1 MITKHNISS
10 LFEFVKNQ
18 KKSNNL
24 GVDLINKSFVLSQH
38 SKIAD
43 ISIDKYKVVFNC
55 KIEKKIKEIGQILL
69 PILMLKKKFYIGQ
82 IGQSLDGK
90 IALLNG
96 NSHYIND
103 KNSISYL
110 HSLRSICDAVVV
122 GVNTIRKD
130 DPLLTTRAI
139 KGPNPQR
146 IIIDPS
152 LKLTNRYQVFKDGMP
167 NIIFTHSKINKKFN
181 NTQIYKL
188 PERNFTNLIYQ
199 NINRLGYKLVL
210 VEGGS
215 KTISKFLENKLL
227 NIMQFIIAPTI
238 IGSGINSINIEP
250 ITNLKNVIRTKNNI
264 YKFGKE
270 IIVSLEFYS

>member
-1 MITKHNISS
+1 MITKHNISN
-10 LFEFVKNQ
+10 LFEFVKKQ
-18 KKSNNL
+18 KKSNIL
-24 GVDLINKSFVLSQH
+24 RIDLINKSFVLSQH
-38 SKIAD
+38 TKTNHIF
-43 ISIDKYKVVFNC
+43 IDKNGVNFNC
-55 KIEKKIKEIGQILL
+55 KIEKQINEIAQILL
-69 PILMLKKKFYIGQ
+69 PILMVRKKFYIGQ

-122 GVNTIRKD
+122 GVNTIKKD
-130 DPLLTTRAI
+130 NPLLTTRAI
-139 KGPNPQR
+139 KGSNPQR

-152 LKLTNRYQVFKDGMP
+152 LKLTNKYQIFKDGLS
-167 NIIFTHSKINKKFN
+167 NIIFTHSNIKKNLN
-181 NTQIYKL
+181 NTKILKL

-199 NINRLGYKLVL
+199 HINNLGFKFVL

-227 NIMQFIIAPTI
+227 DIMQFIIAPTI
-238 IGSGINSINIEP
+238 IGSGINSINIKP
-250 ITNLKNVIRTKNNI
+250 IANLKNVIRTKNKI
-264 YKFGKE
+264 YKFGE
-270 IIVSLEFYS
+270 EMIVSLEF

>member
-1 MITKHNISS
+1 MITKHNISF

-24 GVDLINKSFVLSQH
+24 GIDLINKSFVLSQH
-38 SKIAD
+38 SKIPD

-139 KGPNPQR
+139 KGSNPQR

-152 LKLTNRYQVFKDGMP
+152 LKLTNKYQVFRDGIP

-181 NTQIYKL
+181 NTKIYKL

-215 KTISKFLENKLL
+215 KTISKFLENRLL

-270 IIVSLEFYS
+270 IIVSLEF

>member
-24 GVDLINKSFVLSQH
+24 RVDLINKSFVLSQH

-152 LKLTNRYQVFKDGMP
+152 LKLTNKYQVFKDGMP
-167 NIIFTHSKINKKFN
+167 NIIFTHSKLNKKFN

-215 KTISKFLENKLL
+215 KTISKFLENRLL

-264 YKFGKE
+264 FKFGKE
-270 IIVSLEFYS
+270 IIVSLEF

>member
-55 KIEKKIKEIGQILL
+55 KIEKKIEEIGQILL

-152 LKLTNRYQVFKDGMP
+152 LKLTNKYQVFKDGMP

-270 IIVSLEFYS
+270 IIVSLEF

>member
-18 KKSNNL
+18 KKSNIL

-43 ISIDKYKVVFNC
+43 ISINKYKVVFNC
-55 KIEKKIKEIGQILL
+55 KIEKKIEEIGQILL

-152 LKLTNRYQVFKDGMP
+152 LKLTNKYQVFKDGMP

-264 YKFGKE
+264 FKFGKE
-270 IIVSLEFYS
+270 IIVSLEF

>member
-24 GVDLINKSFVLSQH
+24 GIDLINKSFVLSQH

-152 LKLTNRYQVFKDGMP
+152 LKLTNKYKVFKDGMP
-167 NIIFTHSKINKKFN
+167 NIIFTHSKLNKKFN

-215 KTISKFLENKLL
+215 KTISKFLENRLL

-264 YKFGKE
+264 FKFGKE
-270 IIVSLEFYS
+270 IIVSLEF

>member
-10 LFEFVKNQ
+10 LFEFVKKQ
-18 KKSNNL
+18 KKSNKL
-24 GVDLINKSFVLSQH
+24 RIDLINKSFVLSQH
-38 SKIAD
+38 SKISD
-43 ISIDKYKVVFNC
+43 ILIEKNKVIFNC
-55 KIEKKIKEIGQILL
+55 KIEKKINEIGQILL
-69 PILMLKKKFYIGQ
+69 PILMSKKKFYIGQ

-96 NSHYIND
+96 KSHYIND
-103 KNSISYL
+103 RNSISYL

-139 KGPNPQR
+139 KGLNPQR

-152 LKLTNRYQVFKDGMP
+152 LKLTNKYQVFKDGMP

-199 NINRLGYKLVL
+199 NINRLGYNLVL

-227 NIMQFIIAPTI
+227 NYMQFIIVPTI

-270 IIVSLEFYS
+270 IIVSLEF

>member
-24 GVDLINKSFVLSQH
+24 GIDLINKSFVLSQH

-55 KIEKKIKEIGQILL
+55 KIEKKIEEIGQILL

-139 KGPNPQR
+139 KGSNPQR

-152 LKLTNRYQVFKDGMP
+152 LKLTNKYQVFKDGMP

-250 ITNLKNVIRTKNNI
+250 ISNLKNVIRTKNNI

-270 IIVSLEFYS
+270 IIVSLEF

>member
-43 ISIDKYKVVFNC
+43 ISINKYKVVFNC
-55 KIEKKIKEIGQILL
+55 KIEKKIEEIGQILL

-152 LKLTNRYQVFKDGMP
+152 LKLTNKYQVFKDGMP

-199 NINRLGYKLVL
+199 NINRLGYKFVL

-238 IGSGINSINIEP
+238 IGSGINSIYIEP

-270 IIVSLEFYS
+270 IIVSLEF

>member
-1 MITKHNISS
+1 MITKHNISN
-10 LFEFVKNQ
+10 LFEFVKKQ
-18 KKSNNL
+18 KKSNIL
-24 GVDLINKSFVLSQH
+24 RIDFINKSFVLSQH
-38 SKIAD
+38 TKTNHIF
-43 ISIDKYKVVFNC
+43 IDKNGVNFNC
-55 KIEKKIKEIGQILL
+55 KIEKQINEIAQILL
-69 PILMLKKKFYIGQ
+69 PILMMKKKFYIGQ

-122 GVNTIRKD
+122 GVNTIKKD
-130 DPLLTTRAI
+130 NPLLTTRAI
-139 KGPNPQR
+139 KGSNPQR

-152 LKLTNRYQVFKDGMP
+152 LKLTNKYQIFKDGLS
-167 NIIFTHSKINKKFN
+167 NIIFTHSNIKKNLN
-181 NTQIYKL
+181 NTKILKL

-199 NINRLGYKLVL
+199 HINSLGFKFVL

-227 NIMQFIIAPTI
+227 DIMQFIIAPTI
-238 IGSGINSINIEP
+238 IGSGINSINIKP
-250 ITNLKNVIRTKNNI
+250 ITNLKNVIRTKNKI
-264 YKFGKE
+264 FKFGE
-270 IIVSLEFYS
+270 EMIVSLEF

>member
-55 KIEKKIKEIGQILL
+55 KIEKKIEEIGQILL

-139 KGPNPQR
+139 KGPSPQR

-152 LKLTNRYQVFKDGMP
+152 LKLTNKYQVFKDGMP
-167 NIIFTHSKINKKFN
+167 NIIFTHSDINKKFN

-264 YKFGKE
+264 FKFGKE
-270 IIVSLEFYS
+270 IIVSLEF

>member
-152 LKLTNRYQVFKDGMP
+152 LKLTNKYKVFKDGMP
-167 NIIFTHSKINKKFN
+167 NIIFTHSKLNKKFN

-199 NINRLGYKLVL
+199 NINRLGYKFVL

-215 KTISKFLENKLL
+215 KTISKFLENGLL

-270 IIVSLEFYS
+270 IIVSLEF

>member
-152 LKLTNRYQVFKDGMP
+152 LKLTNKYQVFKDGMP

-199 NINRLGYKLVL
+199 NINRLGYKFVL

-215 KTISKFLENKLL
+215 KTISKFLENGLL

-270 IIVSLEFYS
+270 IIVSLEF

>member
-24 GVDLINKSFVLSQH
+24 RVDLINKSFVLSQH

-43 ISIDKYKVVFNC
+43 ISINKYKVVFNC
-55 KIEKKIKEIGQILL
+55 KIEKKIEEISQILL

-152 LKLTNRYQVFKDGMP
+152 LKLTNKYQVFKDGMP
-167 NIIFTHSKINKKFN
+167 NIIFTHSKLNKKFN

-227 NIMQFIIAPTI
+227 HIMQFIIAPTI

-270 IIVSLEFYS
+270 IIVSLEF

>member
-24 GVDLINKSFVLSQH
+24 RVDLINKSFVLSQH

-55 KIEKKIKEIGQILL
+55 KIEKKIEEIGQILL

-139 KGPNPQR
+139 KGSNPQR

-152 LKLTNRYQVFKDGMP
+152 LKLTNKYQVFKDGMP

-215 KTISKFLENKLL
+215 KTISKFLENRLL

-270 IIVSLEFYS
+270 IIVSLEF

>member
-152 LKLTNRYQVFKDGMP
+152 LKLTNKYQVFKDGMP

-227 NIMQFIIAPTI
+227 NIMQFIIAPSV

-264 YKFGKE
+264 FKFGKE
-270 IIVSLEFYS
+270 IIVSLEF

>member
-152 LKLTNRYQVFKDGMP
+152 LKLTNKYKVFKDGMP
-167 NIIFTHSKINKKFN
+167 NIIFTHSKLNKKFN
-181 NTQIYKL
+181 NTQIYQL

-199 NINRLGYKLVL
+199 NINRFGYKLVL

-270 IIVSLEFYS
+270 IIVSLEF

>member
-24 GVDLINKSFVLSQH
+24 GIDLINKSFVLSQH

-152 LKLTNRYQVFKDGMP
+152 LKLTNKYKVFKDGMP
-167 NIIFTHSKINKKFN
+167 NIIFTHSKLNKKFN

-188 PERNFTNLIYQ
+188 PERNFTNLIYE
-199 NINRLGYKLVL
+199 NINRLGYKFVL

-215 KTISKFLENKLL
+215 KTISKFLENGLL

-264 YKFGKE
+264 FKFGKE
-270 IIVSLEFYS
+270 IIVSLEF

>member
-18 KKSNNL
+18 RKSNNL
-24 GVDLINKSFVLSQH
+24 GIDLINKSFVLSQH

-152 LKLTNRYQVFKDGMP
+152 LKLTNKYQVFKDGMP
-167 NIIFTHSKINKKFN
+167 NIIFTHSKLNKKFN
-181 NTQIYKL
+181 NTQIYQL

-215 KTISKFLENKLL
+215 KTISKFLENRLL

-264 YKFGKE
+264 FKFGKE
-270 IIVSLEFYS
+270 IIVSLEF

>member
-1 MITKHNISS
+1 MITKHNISN
-10 LFEFVKNQ
+10 LFEFVKKQ
-18 KKSNNL
+18 KKSNIL
-24 GVDLINKSFVLSQH
+24 RIDLINKSFVLSQH
-38 SKIAD
+38 TKTNHIF
-43 ISIDKYKVVFNC
+43 IDKNGVNFNC
-55 KIEKKIKEIGQILL
+55 KIEKQINEIAQILL
-69 PILMLKKKFYIGQ
+69 PILMVRKKFYIGQ

-122 GVNTIRKD
+122 GVNTIKKD
-130 DPLLTTRAI
+130 NPLLTTRAI
-139 KGPNPQR
+139 KGSNPQR

-152 LKLTNRYQVFKDGMP
+152 LKLTNKYQIFKDGLS
-167 NIIFTHSKINKKFN
+167 NIIFTHSNIKKNLN
-181 NTQIYKL
+181 NTKILKL

-199 NINRLGYKLVL
+199 HINNLGFKFVL

-227 NIMQFIIAPTI
+227 DIMQFIIAPTI
-238 IGSGINSINIEP
+238 IGSGINSINIKP
-250 ITNLKNVIRTKNNI
+250 ITNLKNVIRTKNKI
-264 YKFGKE
+264 YKFGDE
-270 IIVSLEFYS
+270 MIVSLEF

>member
-10 LFEFVKNQ
+10 LFEFVKYQ

-139 KGPNPQR
+139 KGSNPQR

-152 LKLTNRYQVFKDGMP
+152 LKLTSKYQVFKDGMP

-250 ITNLKNVIRTKNNI
+250 ISNLKNVIRTKNNI

-270 IIVSLEFYS
+270 IIVSLEF

>member
-43 ISIDKYKVVFNC
+43 ISINKYKVVFNC
-55 KIEKKIKEIGQILL
+55 KIEKKIEEIGQILL

-152 LKLTNRYQVFKDGMP
+152 LKLTNKYQVFKDGMP
-167 NIIFTHSKINKKFN
+167 NIIFTHSKLNKKFN

-215 KTISKFLENKLL
+215 KTISKFLENRLL

-264 YKFGKE
+264 FKFGKE
-270 IIVSLEFYS
+270 IIVSLEF

>member
-152 LKLTNRYQVFKDGMP
+152 LKLTNKYQVFKDGMP
-167 NIIFTHSKINKKFN
+167 NIIFTHSKLNKKFN

-215 KTISKFLENKLL
+215 KTISKFLENRLL

-264 YKFGKE
+264 FKFGKE
-270 IIVSLEFYS
+270 IIVSLEF

>member
-152 LKLTNRYQVFKDGMP
+152 LKLTNKYQVFKDGMP
-167 NIIFTHSKINKKFN
+167 NIIFTHSKLNKKFN

-199 NINRLGYKLVL
+199 NINRLGYKFVL

-215 KTISKFLENKLL
+215 KTISKFLENGLL

-270 IIVSLEFYS
+270 IIVSLEF

>member
-152 LKLTNRYQVFKDGMP
+152 LKLTNKYQVFKDGMP

-215 KTISKFLENKLL
+215 KTISKFLENRLL

-270 IIVSLEFYS
+270 IIVSLEF

>member
-43 ISIDKYKVVFNC
+43 ISINKYKVVFNC
-55 KIEKKIKEIGQILL
+55 KIEKKIEEIGQILL

-152 LKLTNRYQVFKDGMP
+152 LKLTNKYQVFKDGMP
-167 NIIFTHSKINKKFN
+167 NIIFTHSKLNKKFN

-270 IIVSLEFYS
+270 IIVSLEF

>member
-10 LFEFVKNQ
+10 LFEFVKKQ
-18 KKSNNL
+18 KKSNIL
-24 GVDLINKSFVLSQH
+24 RIDLINKSFVLSQH
-38 SKIAD
+38 TKTNHIF
-43 ISIDKYKVVFNC
+43 IDKNGVNFNC
-55 KIEKKIKEIGQILL
+55 KIEKQINEIAQILL
-69 PILMLKKKFYIGQ
+69 PILMVRKKFYIGQ

-122 GVNTIRKD
+122 GVNTIKKD
-130 DPLLTTRAI
+130 NPLLTTRAI
-139 KGPNPQR
+139 KGSNPQR

-152 LKLTNRYQVFKDGMP
+152 LKLTNKYQIFKDGLS
-167 NIIFTHSKINKKFN
+167 NIIFTHSNIKKNLN
-181 NTQIYKL
+181 NTKILKL

-199 NINRLGYKLVL
+199 HINNLGFKFVL

-227 NIMQFIIAPTI
+227 DIMQFIIAPTI
-238 IGSGINSINIEP
+238 IGSGINSINIKP
-250 ITNLKNVIRTKNNI
+250 IANLKNVIRTKNKI
-264 YKFGKE
+264 YKFGEE
-270 IIVSLEFYS
+270 IIVSLEF

>member
-43 ISIDKYKVVFNC
+43 ISINKYKFIFNC

-139 KGPNPQR
+139 KGSNPQR
-146 IIIDPS
+146 IIIDPF
-152 LKLTNRYQVFKDGMP
+152 LKLTNKYQVFKDGMP

-250 ITNLKNVIRTKNNI
+250 ITSLKNVIRTKNNI

-270 IIVSLEFYS
+270 IIVSLEF

>member
-24 GVDLINKSFVLSQH
+24 GIDLINKSFVLSQH

-69 PILMLKKKFYIGQ
+69 PILMLKKEFYIGQ

-139 KGPNPQR
+139 KGSNPQR

-152 LKLTNRYQVFKDGMP
+152 LKLTNKYQVFKDGMP

-250 ITNLKNVIRTKNNI
+250 ISNLKNVIRTKNNI

-270 IIVSLEFYS
+270 IIVSLEF

>member
-152 LKLTNRYQVFKDGMP
+152 LKLTNKYKVFKDGMP
-167 NIIFTHSKINKKFN
+167 NIIFTHSKLNKKFN

-227 NIMQFIIAPTI
+227 DIMQFIIAPTI

-270 IIVSLEFYS
+270 IIVSLEF

>member
-1 MITKHNISS
+1 MITKHNISN
-10 LFEFVKNQ
+10 LFEFVKKQ
-18 KKSNNL
+18 KKSNIL
-24 GVDLINKSFVLSQH
+24 RIDLINKSFVLSQH
-38 SKIAD
+38 TKTNHI
-43 ISIDKYKVVFNC
+43 IIDKNSVNFNC
-55 KIEKKIKEIGQILL
+55 KIEKQINEIAQILL
-69 PILMLKKKFYIGQ
+69 PILMMKKKFYIGQ

-122 GVNTIRKD
+122 GVNTIKKD
-130 DPLLTTRAI
+130 NPLLTTRAI
-139 KGPNPQR
+139 KGSNPQR

-152 LKLTNRYQVFKDGMP
+152 LKLTNKYQIFKDGLS
-167 NIIFTHSKINKKFN
+167 NIIFTHSNIKKNLN
-181 NTQIYKL
+181 NTKILKL

-199 NINRLGYKLVL
+199 HINNLGFKFVL

-227 NIMQFIIAPTI
+227 DIMQFIIAPTI
-238 IGSGINSINIEP
+238 IGSGINSINIKP
-250 ITNLKNVIRTKNNI
+250 ITNLKNVIRTKNKI
-264 YKFGKE
+264 YKFGE
-270 IIVSLEFYS
+270 EMIVSLEF

>member
-24 GVDLINKSFVLSQH
+24 GIDLINKSFVLSQH

-43 ISIDKYKVVFNC
+43 ISINKYKVIFNC

-122 GVNTIRKD
+122 GVNTIKKD
-130 DPLLTTRAI
+130 DPFLTTRAI

-152 LKLTNRYQVFKDGMP
+152 LKLTNKYQVFKDGMP

-199 NINRLGYKLVL
+199 HINRLGYKLVL

-215 KTISKFLENKLL
+215 KTISKFLDNKLL

-270 IIVSLEFYS
+270 IIVSLEF

>member
-10 LFEFVKNQ
+10 LFEFVKKQ
-18 KKSNNL
+18 KKSNIL
-24 GVDLINKSFVLSQH
+24 RIDLINKSFVLSQH
-38 SKIAD
+38 TKTNHIF
-43 ISIDKYKVVFNC
+43 IDKNGVNFNC
-55 KIEKKIKEIGQILL
+55 KIEKQINEIAQILL
-69 PILMLKKKFYIGQ
+69 PILMVRKKFYIGQ

-122 GVNTIRKD
+122 GVNTIKKD
-130 DPLLTTRAI
+130 NPLLTTRAI
-139 KGPNPQR
+139 KGSNPQR

-152 LKLTNRYQVFKDGMP
+152 LKLTNKYQIFKDGLS
-167 NIIFTHSKINKKFN
+167 NIIFTHSNIKKNLN
-181 NTQIYKL
+181 NTKILKL

-199 NINRLGYKLVL
+199 HINNLGFKFVL

-227 NIMQFIIAPTI
+227 DIMQFIIAPTI
-238 IGSGINSINIEP
+238 IGSGINSINIKP
-250 ITNLKNVIRTKNNI
+250 ITNLKNVIRTKNKI
-264 YKFGKE
+264 FKFGE
-270 IIVSLEFYS
+270 EMIVSLEF

>member
-152 LKLTNRYQVFKDGMP
+152 LKLTNKYQVFKDGMP

-215 KTISKFLENKLL
+215 KTISKFLENRLL

-264 YKFGKE
+264 FKFGKE
-270 IIVSLEFYS
+270 IIVSLEF

>member
-152 LKLTNRYQVFKDGMP
+152 LKLTNKYKVFKDGMP
-167 NIIFTHSKINKKFN
+167 NIIFTHSKLNKKFN

-199 NINRLGYKLVL
+199 NINRLGYKFVL

-215 KTISKFLENKLL
+215 KTISKFLENRLL

-264 YKFGKE
+264 FKFGKE
-270 IIVSLEFYS
+270 IIVSLEF

>member
-1 MITKHNISS
+1 MITKHNISF

-24 GVDLINKSFVLSQH
+24 GIDLINKSFVLSQH

-152 LKLTNRYQVFKDGMP
+152 LKLTNKYKVFKDGMP
-167 NIIFTHSKINKKFN
+167 NIIFTHSKLNKKFN

-215 KTISKFLENKLL
+215 KTISKFLENRLL

-264 YKFGKE
+264 FKFGKE
-270 IIVSLEFYS
+270 IIVSLEF

>member
-10 LFEFVKNQ
+10 LFEFVKKQ
-18 KKSNNL
+18 KKSNKL
-24 GVDLINKSFVLSQH
+24 RIDLINKSFVLSQH

-152 LKLTNRYQVFKDGMP
+152 LKLTNKYQVFKDGMP

-270 IIVSLEFYS
+270 IIVSLEF

>member
-152 LKLTNRYQVFKDGMP
+152 LKLTNKYKVFKDGMP
-167 NIIFTHSKINKKFN
+167 NIIFTHSKLNKKFN

-215 KTISKFLENKLL
+215 KTISKFLENRLL

-270 IIVSLEFYS
+270 IIVSLEF